1 MSFIRVF
8 LWRARVIVIVF
19 ECAGVCS
26 CVFRSDN
33 RSQSVYLC
41 LCPFREALCASLA
54 SPCLFVKRDGCED
67 SQESCAG
74 AAHQEQAVLRT
85 NCRGAGP
92 ILRRLDPSLAL
103 LRAYLEGDVEAAGRA
118 AVWNCGTRRDGRAVL
133 MMLHGQ
139 RNKKRVC
146 AWRGVFLYNL
156 AALLQP
162 HESCSLRVHGNW
174 YV

>member
-1 MSFIRVF
+1 MYVHVF
-8 LWRARVIVIVF
+8 SVRTT
-19 ECAGVCS
+19 
-26 CVFRSDN
+26 N

-41 LCPFREALCASLA
+41 LCLFREALCASLA

-103 LRAYLEGDVEAAGRA
+103 LRAHLEGDVEAAGRA